1 MCENF
6 LNLACGDFYLDTPE
20 WINIDWYPHSTS
32 VKKANLLNPLPFPDN
47 HFDIVYSS
55 HFIEHIPKSRIEKF
69 MNECHRVLKPGGTI
83 RIVVP
88 DFENI
93 AREYVKNIDSGKNE
107 EAEFN
112 VIEMI
117 DQCVRTRSGGE
128 LSRWR
133 ARSDISDIMKSYVS
147 NRTGYRYKEMHN
159 KPISRRTYNLQEIP
173 RKALIKL
180 SNVYIAFM
188 VRLLPKWFL
197 ENHINFTNTGEL
209 HRWVYD
215 FNTMKST
222 LIQSG
227 YSKVTRVS
235 ASKSSIPSFPF
246 FPLDIDQSGV
256 SRKGQES
263 MYVEALK

>member
-1 MCENF
+1 MSGNF

-20 WINIDWYPHSTS
+20 WINIDWYPHSAS

-93 AREYVKNIDSGKNE
+93 AREYVGNMDSGKNE

-128 LSRWR
+128 LSSWR
-133 ARSDISDIMKSYVS
+133 ARSDISDKMKSYVS
-147 NRTGYRYKEMHN
+147 NRTGYRYKETHN
-159 KPISRRTYNLQEIP
+159 EPISRRTYNLQEIP
-173 RKALIKL
+173 GKVLIKL
-180 SNVYIAFM
+180 SKVYIAFM
-188 VRLLPKWFL
+188 VGLLPRWFL

-215 FNTMKST
+215 M
-222 LIQSG
+222 QSLG
-227 YSKVTRVS
+227 KVLTGAGFTSINRMS
-235 ASKSSIPSFPF
+235 ATDSQISDFPL
-246 FPLDIDQSGV
+246 FPLDIDENKS
-256 SRKGQES
+256 SRKGIES
-263 MYVEALK
+263 MYIEAQK